1 MQGIWGRGCHVNFRA
16 LAPPAEPGKEGLMSK
31 VTDALDSAAGK
42 KRENRAAYAVASSDA
57 DEKRAW
63 ASALESGETLDSLI
77 EAKGPPR
84 LYLHEDQETPQ
95 CSIHYR
101 GYRCWISG
109 AHGAKEALEV
119 LEEFSLSDLSPDVRW
134 HTVQAAIDLAL
145 ELRSPGAPELSLEE
159 RADRVEQQAM
169 AATIRHHVETPLE
182 GAAAVGVA
190 TAAVWC
196 ADPHVAI
203 VIDRGGTPAFAAWS
217 MRPVDDIV
225 RWIDEGE
232 TLSNAA
238 ILP

>member
-1 MQGIWGRGCHVNFRA
+1 
-16 LAPPAEPGKEGLMSK
+16 MSK
-31 VTDALDSAAGK
+31 VTDALDGAAGK
-42 KRENRAAYAVASSDA
+42 KRENRAVHAVASSDY
-57 DEKRAW
+57 DEKQAW
-63 ASALESGETLDSLI
+63 ETALESGETLDSLI

-119 LEEFSLSDLSPDVRW
+119 LEEFSLIDLSPELRW

-145 ELRSPGAPELSLEE
+145 ELRAPGAPELSLDE
-159 RADRVEQQAM
+159 RAERVEQRA
-169 AATIRHHVETPLE
+169 ASATIRQHVETPLQ
-182 GAAAVGVA
+182 GAAVLGVA

-217 MRPVDDIV
+217 MQPVDDIV

-232 TLSNAA
+232 TIANAA